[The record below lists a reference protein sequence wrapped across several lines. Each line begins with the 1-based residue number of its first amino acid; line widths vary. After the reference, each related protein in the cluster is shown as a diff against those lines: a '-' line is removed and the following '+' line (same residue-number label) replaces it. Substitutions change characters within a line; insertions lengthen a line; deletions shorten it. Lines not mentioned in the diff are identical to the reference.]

1 MKYLNYK
8 GKKLPYRVSYYAL
21 KHFEEQTGKVFEEIE
36 KPGTA
41 DLELLMWYALQAGHK
56 AEGMPMEIKQEDIEL
71 VLDECYGEILEAAQ
85 GGFQETKKKGIASL
99 FR

>member
-1 MKYLNYK
+1 M
-8 GKKLPYRVSYYAL
+8 
-21 KHFEEQTGKVFEEIE
+21 
-36 KPGTA
+36 
-41 DLELLMWYALQAGHK
+41 
-56 AEGMPMEIKQEDIEL
+56 EL